1 MEQQALALLKEIDRI
16 LWGSPMLLLLL
27 GTGIYLT
34 VRLKGLQFRY
44 LFHALYLALIK
55 RREADTE
62 EGDITH
68 FQALMTAL
76 SATVGTGN
84 IAGVATALAAGGP
97 GALFW
102 MWVTGLVGM
111 ATKFAEAVLAVKYR
125 EKDRLGTMCGG
136 PMYYLSRG
144 LGSRRLGLVFA
155 FLASIA
161 AFGIGNM
168 VQSNSVAD
176 SVEAVF
182 HVSPMTT
189 GIVLASLTALVVLG
203 GIRSIARVS
212 SILVPVMILCYMAG
226 AAIVLAQNAAKVVEG
241 LQLIF
246 THALN
251 PTAAAGGF
259 AGATIRM
266 TIRWGVARGIFSNE
280 SGLGSSPI
288 AAAAAQTRDPTTQA
302 LVSMTQTF
310 IDTLVV
316 CTMTGLAILA
326 TGVWTS
332 GETGAELT
340 TMAFAHA
347 LPGGNGGIIVTA
359 GLILFAFSTIL
370 GWCYYG
376 EKSIEYIFGERA
388 VLPYRIVY
396 CLFVAV
402 GAMVQLDLVWLLA
415 DMMNALMAVPNL
427 IGLLGLAGK
436 VVQETNRYF
445 SDRGSGNKG
454 QG

>member
-1 MEQQALALLKEIDRI
+1 MEERIVALLNGIDQF
-16 LWGSPMLLLLL
+16 LWGPPMLLLLL

-34 VRLKGLQFRY
+34 LRLRGLQFRS
-44 LFHALYLALIK
+44 LFHALYLALVK
-55 RREADTE
+55 RKETSSE

-125 EKDRLGTMCGG
+125 EKDRFGTMSGG

-144 LGSRRLGLVFA
+144 LGSRPLALLFA
-155 FLASIA
+155 FFASIA

-176 SVEAVF
+176 SLEAVF
-182 HVSPMTT
+182 RVPPTLT
-189 GIVLASLTALVVLG
+189 GVVLASLTALVVLG
-203 GIRSIARVS
+203 GIRSIARVAS
-212 SILVPVMILCYMAG
+212 VLVPVMILFYMAG
-226 AAIVLAQNAAKVVEG
+226 AAVVLLQNAARLAEG
-241 LQLIF
+241 FRLIF
-246 THALN
+246 THAFT
-251 PTAAAGGF
+251 PTAAGGGF
-259 AGATIRM
+259 AGATVRM

-316 CTMTGLAILA
+316 CSMTGLAILA
-326 TGVWTS
+326 TGAWTS
-332 GETGAELT
+332 GETGSQLT
-340 TMAFAHA
+340 TIAFSRA
-347 LPGGNGGIIVTA
+347 LPGENGGILVTV

-376 EKSIEYIFGERA
+376 EKSIEYMIGEKA
-388 VLPYRIVY
+388 VVPYRILY

-402 GAMVQLDLVWLLA
+402 GAMVKLELVWLLA
-415 DMMNALMAVPNL
+415 DVMNALMAIPNL
-427 IGLLGLAGK
+427 VGLLGLAGK
-436 VVQETNRYF
+436 VVEETKLYF
-445 SDRGSGNKG
+445 RG
-454 QG
+454 QGAEGER

>member
-1 MEQQALALLKEIDRI
+1 
-16 LWGSPMLLLLL
+16 MLVLLL
-27 GTGIYLT
+27 GTGLYLT
-34 VRLKGLQFRY
+34 VRLRGLQFRS
-44 LFHALYLALIK
+44 LFHSLHLALIK
-55 RREADTE
+55 RKEPDTE

-76 SATVGTGN
+76 AATVGTGN
-84 IAGVATALAAGGP
+84 IAGVATAMAAGGP

-102 MWVTGLVGM
+102 MWMTGLVGM

-144 LGSRRLGLVFA
+144 LGSRTLGLLFA
-155 FLASIA
+155 FFASIA

-176 SVEAVF
+176 SVEGLLRVPPAF
-182 HVSPMTT
+182 T
-189 GIVLASLTALVVLG
+189 GVLLASLTALVVLG
-203 GIRSIARVS
+203 GIRSIARAASV
-212 SILVPVMILCYMAG
+212 LVPVMIIFYMGG
-226 AAIVLAQNAAKVVEG
+226 AAILLVQNADKMAAG
-241 LQLIF
+241 LKLIF
-246 THALN
+246 VHALT

-259 AGATIRM
+259 AGATVRM

-316 CTMTGLAILA
+316 CSMTGLAILA
-326 TGVWTS
+326 TGAWTS
-332 GETGAELT
+332 GQTGAELT
-340 TMAFAHA
+340 AIAFARA
-347 LPGGNGGIIVTA
+347 LPGNNGGIIVTV

-376 EKSIEYIFGERA
+376 EKSIEYLLGEGA
-388 VLPYRIVY
+388 VVPYRIAY
-396 CLFVAV
+396 CIFVAI
-402 GAMVQLDLVWLLA
+402 GAMLKLDLVWLMA
-415 DMMNALMAVPNL
+415 DIMNALMALPNL

-436 VVQETNRYF
+436 VVEETNRYF
-445 SDRGSGNKG
+445 RGQERGVRVRG
-454 QG
+454 EGPGHGR

>member
-1 MEQQALALLKEIDRI
+1 MEQRILGLLEQINQI
-16 LWGSPMLLLLL
+16 LWGPPMLVLLL

-34 VRLKGLQFRY
+34 LRLRGLQFRS
-44 LFHALYLALIK
+44 LFHALHLALVK
-55 RREADTE
+55 RKEPGAE

-125 EKDRLGTMCGG
+125 EKDRLGTMSGG

-144 LGSRRLGLVFA
+144 LGSRWLGLLFA
-155 FLASIA
+155 FFASIA

-182 HVSPMTT
+182 HVSPTTT

-203 GIRSIARVS
+203 GIRSIARVAS
-212 SILVPVMILCYMAG
+212 VLVPVMILCYMAG
-226 AAIVLAQNAAKVVEG
+226 ATIVLIQNSAKVIEG

-251 PTAAAGGF
+251 PTSAAGGF
-259 AGATIRM
+259 AGATVRM

-340 TMAFAHA
+340 TIAFAGA
-347 LPGGNGGIIVTA
+347 LPGGKGGIIVTM

-376 EKSIEYIFGERA
+376 EKSITFLFGERA
-388 VLPYRIVY
+388 VMPYRLVY
-396 CLFVAV
+396 CVFVAV
-402 GAMVQLDLVWLLA
+402 GAMVKLDLVWLMA
-415 DMMNALMAVPNL
+415 DMMNALMAIPNL
-427 IGLLGLAGK
+427 IGLVALAGK
-436 VVQETNRYF
+436 VVEETTRYF
-445 SDRGSGNKG
+445 GSQGPGIRG
-454 QG
+454 QD

>member
-1 MEQQALALLKEIDRI
+1 MEEQILALLNRVDQV
-16 LWGSPMLLLLL
+16 LWGPPMLVLLL

-34 VRLKGLQFRY
+34 LRLRGLQFRS
-44 LFHALYLALIK
+44 LFHALHLALVK
-55 RREADTE
+55 RKEPDAE

-76 SATVGTGN
+76 AATVGTGN

-125 EKDRLGTMCGG
+125 EKDRFGTMCGG

-144 LGSRRLGLVFA
+144 LGSRRLGLLFA
-155 FLASIA
+155 FFASIA

-176 SVEAVF
+176 SVEALF
-182 HVSPMTT
+182 HVPPTAT

-203 GIRSIARVS
+203 GVRSIARVAS
-212 SILVPVMILCYMAG
+212 VLVPVMILCYMAG
-226 AAIVLAQNAAKVVEG
+226 AAIVLAQNAAKVLEG
-241 LQLIF
+241 VHLIF

-251 PTAAAGGF
+251 PTSAAGGF
-259 AGATIRM
+259 AGATVRM

-310 IDTLVV
+310 IDTLLV

-326 TGVWTS
+326 TGVWTT

-340 TMAFAHA
+340 MMAFAGA
-347 LPGGNGGIIVTA
+347 IPGENGGIIVTM

-376 EKSIEYIFGERA
+376 EKSIEFLFGERA
-388 VLPYRIVY
+388 VVPYRLIY
-396 CLFVAV
+396 CVFVAV
-402 GAMVQLDLVWLLA
+402 GAMVKLDLVWLLA
-415 DMMNALMAVPNL
+415 DIMNALMAIPNL
-427 IGLLGLAGK
+427 IGLIGLAGK
-436 VVQETNRYF
+436 VVEETKKYF
-445 SDRGSGNKG
+445 GGQRSGVRG

>member
-1 MEQQALALLKEIDRI
+1 MEEQILALLNRIDQV
-16 LWGSPMLLLLL
+16 LWGPPMLVLLL

-34 VRLKGLQFRY
+34 LRLRGLQFRY
-44 LFHALYLALIK
+44 LFHALHLALVK
-55 RREADTE
+55 RKEPDAE

-68 FQALMTAL
+68 FQALMTSLA
-76 SATVGTGN
+76 ATVGTGN

-125 EKDRLGTMCGG
+125 EKDRFGTMCGG

-144 LGSRRLGLVFA
+144 LGSRRLGLLFA
-155 FLASIA
+155 FFASIA

-182 HVSPMTT
+182 HVPPTTT

-203 GIRSIARVS
+203 GIRSIARVAS
-212 SILVPVMILCYMAG
+212 VLVPVMIICYMAG
-226 AAIVLAQNAAKVVEG
+226 AAIVLVQNAAKVMEG

-246 THALN
+246 SHALN
-251 PTAAAGGF
+251 PTSAAGGF
-259 AGATIRM
+259 AGATVRM

-326 TGVWTS
+326 TGVWTT

-340 TMAFAHA
+340 MMAFARA
-347 LPGGNGGIIVTA
+347 LPGGNGGIIVTM

-376 EKSIEYIFGERA
+376 EKSIEFLFGERA
-388 VLPYRIVY
+388 VIPYRLVY
-396 CLFVAV
+396 CVFVAV
-402 GAMVQLDLVWLLA
+402 GAMVKLDLVWLLA
-415 DMMNALMAVPNL
+415 DIMNALMAIPNL
-427 IGLLGLAGK
+427 IGLLALAGK
-436 VVQETNRYF
+436 VVGESKLYF
-445 SDRGSGNKG
+445 ERRDMYRG
-454 QG
+454 